1 MSEKNITQTEK
12 NYAVDEYLNIERNSG
27 KKSEYSNGKV
37 LTTNNSNRMHN
48 LIVSNITIAV
58 GSRLGGNKAEIYVS
72 NMRVQVNA
80 NRFSYP
86 SVVIVSG
93 EPNFIDNK
101 SDVLLNPTVVVEIYS
116 TATSFHDKTEKLEAY
131 LAMSSIREYLLV
143 KEDEMRVEHY
153 TKQNAKQ
160 WIYRI
165 YNDKDEVVTIDAL
178 NCKISMTEIYA
189 QIKFGQA
196 QVKSQSVS

>member
-1 MSEKNITQTEK
+1 MNEKNTSQTEK
-12 NYAVDEYLNIERNSG
+12 SYTVDEYLNNERTSG
-27 KKSEYSNGKV
+27 KKSEYHSGKV
-37 LTTNNSNRMHN
+37 LTTNNSNRTHN

-72 NMRVQVNA
+72 NMRVQVNP

-86 SVVIVSG
+86 SIVIVSG
-93 EPNFIDNK
+93 EPKFIDNQ

-131 LAMSSIREYLLV
+131 LAMNSIREYLLV

-178 NCKISMTEIYA
+178 NCKVSMTEIYA

-196 QVKSQSVS
+196 QVKSQSVN

>member
-1 MSEKNITQTEK
+1 MSEKNLSQAEK
-12 NYAVDEYLNIERNSG
+12 NQTVEEYLNIERNSG

-37 LTTNNSNRMHN
+37 LATNNSNRTHN
-48 LIVSNITIAV
+48 LIVSNVTIAV
-58 GSRLGGNKAEIYVS
+58 GSRLSGNKAEIYVS
-72 NMRVQVNA
+72 NMRVQINA
-80 NRFSYP
+80 SRFSYP
-86 SVVIVSG
+86 SVIVVSG
-93 EPNFIDNK
+93 EPSFIDNK

-116 TATSFHDKTEKLEAY
+116 KDTSFHDKTEKLESY
-131 LAMSSIREYLLV
+131 LAMNSIREYLLV

-165 YNDKDEVVTIDAL
+165 YNDRDEVVSIDAL
-178 NCKISMTEIYA
+178 NCKVSMTEIYA

-196 QVKSQSVS
+196 EINSKTAA

>member
-12 NYAVDEYLNIERNSG
+12 NYAVDEYLNVERNSG

-48 LIVSNITIAV
+48 LIVSNITISV

-80 NRFSYP
+80 NCFSYP
-86 SVVIVSG
+86 SIVIVSG

-101 SDVLLNPTVVVEIYS
+101 ADVLLNPTVVVEIYS

-131 LAMSSIREYLLV
+131 LALSSIREYLLV

-153 TKQNAKQ
+153 IKQNAKQ

-165 YNDKDEVVTIDAL
+165 YNDKDEVVSIDAL

>member
-1 MSEKNITQTEK
+1 MSEKNISQPEINRTVE
-12 NYAVDEYLNIERNSG
+12 EYLHAERNSG
-27 KKSEYSNGKV
+27 RKSEFLNGKI
-37 LTTNNSNRMHN
+37 LTTNNSNRTHN

-80 NRFSYP
+80 NRLSYP

-93 EPNFIDNK
+93 EPSFLDNR
-101 SDVLLNPTVVVEIYS
+101 SDVLLNPTVVFEIYS
-116 TATSFHDKTEKLEAY
+116 KDTSFHDKTEKLEAY
-131 LAMSSIREYLLV
+131 LAMPSIRECLLV

-165 YNDKDEVVTIDAL
+165 YNDKDEVVTVDAL
-178 NCKISMTEIYA
+178 NCKVSMTEIYA
-189 QIKFGQA
+189 QIKFGQTE
-196 QVKSQSVS
+196 VRSQSVS

>member
-1 MSEKNITQTEK
+1 MSEKNISQTEK
-12 NYAVDEYLNIERNSG
+12 SSTVDDYLNAERNSG
-27 KKSEYSNGKV
+27 KKSEYANGRV

-48 LIVSNITIAV
+48 LIVSNITVAV

-86 SVVIVSG
+86 SIVIVSG
-93 EPNFIDNK
+93 EPSFIDNK
-101 SDVLLNPTVVVEIYS
+101 SDVLLNPTVVGEIYS

-178 NCKISMTEIYA
+178 NCKVSMTEIYA
-189 QIKFGQA
+189 QIKFGQLEA
-196 QVKSQSVS
+196 KSQAVS

>member
-1 MSEKNITQTEK
+1 MSEKNLSQTEK
-12 NYAVDEYLNIERNSG
+12 KHTVEEYLDIERNSG
-27 KKSEYSNGKV
+27 KKSEYQNGKV
-37 LTTNNSNRMHN
+37 LATNNSNRTHN

-58 GSRLGGNKAEIYVS
+58 GSRLSGNKAEIYVS
-72 NMRVQVNA
+72 NMRVQINA

-86 SVVIVSG
+86 SIVIVSG
-93 EPNFIDNK
+93 EPSFIDNR
-101 SDVLLNPTVVVEIYS
+101 SDVLLNPTVAVEIYS
-116 TATSFHDKTEKLEAY
+116 TATSFHDKTEKLESY
-131 LAMSSIREYLLV
+131 LAMGSIREYLLV

-165 YNDKDEVVTIDAL
+165 YNDRDEVVSIDAL
-178 NCKISMTEIYA
+178 NCKVSMTEIYA

-196 QVKSQSVS
+196 EINSKTAA

>member
-12 NYAVDEYLNIERNSG
+12 NYAVDEYLNVERNSG

-80 NRFSYP
+80 NCFSYP
-86 SVVIVSG
+86 SIVIVSG

-101 SDVLLNPTVVVEIYS
+101 ADVLLNPTVVVEIYS

-131 LAMSSIREYLLV
+131 LALSSIREYLLV

-153 TKQNAKQ
+153 IKQNAKQ

-165 YNDKDEVVTIDAL
+165 YNDKDEVVSIDAL

>member
-1 MSEKNITQTEK
+1 MSEKNLSQTES
-12 NYAVDEYLNIERNSG
+12 NHTVDEYLNAERNSG
-27 KKSEYSNGKV
+27 KKSEFSNGRI

-72 NMRVQVNA
+72 NMRVQVNP

-93 EPNFIDNK
+93 EPSFIDNK

-116 TATSFHDKTEKLEAY
+116 TATSFHEKTEKLEAY

-165 YNDKDEVVTIDAL
+165 YNDKDEVVSIDAL
-178 NCKISMTEIYA
+178 NCKVSMTEIYA

-196 QVKSQSVS
+196 QVKSQSVN

>member
-1 MSEKNITQTEK
+1 MNEKNLSQTEK
-12 NYAVDEYLNIERNSG
+12 TSTVDEYLSVERKG
-27 KKSEYSNGKV
+27 GRHSEYVNGKV
-37 LTTNNSNRMHN
+37 LTSNNSNRAHN
-48 LIVSNITIAV
+48 LIVSNITISA
-58 GSRLGGNKAEIYVS
+58 GSRLGGNKAEIYIS
-72 NMRVQVNA
+72 NMRVQVNP

-86 SVVIVSG
+86 SIVIVSG
-93 EPNFIDNK
+93 EPKFVDEN

-116 TATSFHDKTEKLEAY
+116 TATSFYDKTEKLEAY
-131 LAMSSIREYLLV
+131 LAMNSVREYLLV

-165 YNDKDEVVTIDAL
+165 YNDKDEVVSIEAL
-178 NCKISMTEIYA
+178 NCKVSMTEIYT

-196 QVKSQSVS
+196 KVKSQSVN

>member
-1 MSEKNITQTEK
+1 MSENNLSQTNE
-12 NYAVDEYLNIERNSG
+12 NSTVGEYLKIERNSG
-27 KKSEYSNGKV
+27 KKSEYADGKI
-37 LTTNNSNRMHN
+37 LKTNNSNRAHN

-72 NMRVQVNA
+72 NMRVQINPS
-80 NRFSYP
+80 RFSYP
-86 SVVIVSG
+86 SVTIVSG

-116 TATSFHDKTEKLEAY
+116 TDTSFHDKTEKLESY
-131 LAMSSIREYLLV
+131 LAMNSIREYLLV

-178 NCKISMTEIYA
+178 NCKVSMTEIYA
-189 QIKFGQA
+189 QIKFGQT
-196 QVKSQSVS
+196 QFKSQSVK